1 MIYKE
6 QDMIYKE
13 QDIIDQEQGAKKEER
28 REKKSEPF
36 VNNKFDLKL
45 HECGMQYVQQ

>member
-13 QDIIDQEQGAKKEER
+13 QDIIDQEQGARIEER